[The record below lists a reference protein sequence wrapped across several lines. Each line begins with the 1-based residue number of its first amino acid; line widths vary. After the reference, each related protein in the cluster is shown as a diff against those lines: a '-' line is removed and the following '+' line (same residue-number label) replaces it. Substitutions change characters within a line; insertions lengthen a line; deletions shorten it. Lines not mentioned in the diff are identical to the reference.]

1 MTMLLTLAAL
11 ATATLSA
18 ILGMGGGILLLA
30 VMFCFMPFGQAIPL
44 HAAVQLV
51 SNGTRIIAYRQAAD
65 WHAVRRFLLGVV
77 PGVMIAGLLLWSLGE
92 VGRAEPY
99 VKIVIGLYI
108 LTATFLPKPKPV
120 PGRDGTRGFTLIGLA
135 AGTAGLTV
143 GATGPLI
150 APLFA
155 RRHFVKERL
164 IATKA
169 ACQMLTHVF
178 KIIAFWTLGTIDFG
192 QFSLLLVAMTAAAV
206 GGTLLGRRILKH
218 VSPAAFVMLYRV
230 ALGTAGLKILIVDG
244 VMKLLETAAAP

>member
-1 MTMLLTLAAL
+1 MNLVLVV
-11 ATATLSA
+11 TAFVTASLSA
-18 ILGMGGGILLLA
+18 VIGMGGGILLLA

-51 SNGTRIIAYRQAAD
+51 SNGTRIIAYRRAAD

-99 VKIVIGLYI
+99 IKIVIGLYI

-120 PGRDGTRGFTLIGLA
+120 PGHDGTRGFTLIGLA

-178 KIIAFWTLGTIDFG
+178 KIVAFWTLGTIDFG
-192 QFSLLLVAMTAAAV
+192 RFSLLLVAMTAAAV
-206 GGTLLGRRILKH
+206 VGTFLGRRILKH
-218 VSPAAFVMLYRV
+218 VSPAAFVVLYRI
-230 ALGTAGLKILIVDG
+230 ALGGAGLKVLILDG
-244 VMKLLETAAAP
+244 LWRIGTDP

>member
-1 MTMLLTLAAL
+1 MTWLLTLASL

-30 VMFCFMPFGQAIPL
+30 VMFCFMPFGEAIPL

-51 SNGTRIIAYRQAAD
+51 SNGTRILAYRRAAD
-65 WHAVRRFLLGVV
+65 WDTIRRFLMGVV

-92 VGRAEPY
+92 VGQAEPY
-99 VKIVIGLYI
+99 VKIVIGVYI
-108 LTATFLPKPKPV
+108 LTATFLPKPKPT
-120 PGRDGTRGFTLIGLA
+120 PGQDGTRGFTLLGLVS
-135 AGTAGLTV
+135 GTAGLTV

-178 KIIAFWTLGTIDFG
+178 KIIAFWMLGTIDFAR
-192 QFSLLLVAMTAAAV
+192 FSPLLVAMAAAAV
-206 GGTLLGRRILKH
+206 LGTFLGRRFLKH
-218 VSPAAFVMLYRV
+218 VSPAAFVALYRI
-230 ALGTAGLKILIVDG
+230 ALGGAGLKVLIIDG
-244 VMKLLETAAAP
+244 IVKVLATGSAS